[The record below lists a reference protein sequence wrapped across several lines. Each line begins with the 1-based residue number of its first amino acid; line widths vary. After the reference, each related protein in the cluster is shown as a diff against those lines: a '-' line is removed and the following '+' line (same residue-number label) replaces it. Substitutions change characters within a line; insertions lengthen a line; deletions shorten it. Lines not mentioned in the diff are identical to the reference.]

1 MGHRTAIFRAVII
14 LALVW
19 ACVWGIRSYAAS
31 KKITAESIDRQ
42 VAAAKFQDWSNNP
55 TVPNTAEAKR
65 REKELREIAANVN
78 LLDFQEREKN
88 RDNRSGE
95 NFFRILSPSE
105 KSLFVDLTIVESM
118 SRFMEALDAMKPEQ
132 RKSFVEKGL
141 EEIQQGRTKEEMERT
156 EQLGAD
162 LLDRISQ
169 EGMSAYF
176 EKSSADTKLDLAPL
190 MEAMNE
196 TMQGLRGTEFGPRL

>member
-1 MGHRTAIFRAVII
+1 MGHRTAIIRAVII

-19 ACVWGIRSYAAS
+19 ACVWGIRSYAGS
-31 KKITAESIDRQ
+31 KRITAESIDRQ
-42 VAAAKFQDWSNNP
+42 VAAAKFEDWSNNS
-55 TVPNTAEAKR
+55 TVPDAAEAQR
-65 REKELREIAANVN
+65 REKKLREIATNVN
-78 LLDFQEREKN
+78 RLDFQEREKN

-95 NFFRILSPSE
+95 NFFRILSPNE

-141 EEIQQGRTKEEMERT
+141 KEIQQGRTKEEMERT

-176 EKSSADTKLDLAPL
+176 KKSSADTKLDLAPL

-196 TMQGLRGTEFGPRL
+196 TMQGLRGTEFGPR

>member
-19 ACVWGIRSYAAS
+19 ACVWGIRSYAGS
-31 KKITAESIDRQ
+31 QRITAESIDRQ
-42 VAAAKFQDWSNNP
+42 VAAAKFQDWSNNF
-55 TVPNTAEAKR
+55 TVPNAAEAKR

-118 SRFMEALDAMKPEQ
+118 SRFMQALDAMKPEQ

-196 TMQGLRGTEFGPRL
+196 TMQGLRGTEFGPR